1 MSPISRTSPKRT
13 GSQSRRGGVAR
24 GVAHCREFGTT
35 RIFLPDAIQ
44 ISLLSNANLARLGG
58 ACVVDDV
65 SVVAFEMLAP
75 SGAGQEDVMNTQK
88 AEFTDT
94 DMGSTAR
101 RLDQIGWGIFL
112 VMIGVIWLVPG
123 VPQGTW
129 LIGTGILLLGLNAIR
144 SRLGIHWSGVS
155 VALGVLTLAAGL
167 GDFTGIK
174 LPLFPICLVI
184 IGATLILK
192 PLVSQRA

>member
-1 MSPISRTSPKRT
+1 
-13 GSQSRRGGVAR
+13 
-24 GVAHCREFGTT
+24 
-35 RIFLPDAIQ
+35 
-44 ISLLSNANLARLGG
+44 
-58 ACVVDDV
+58 
-65 SVVAFEMLAP
+65 
-75 SGAGQEDVMNTQK
+75 MNTQK
-88 AEFTDT
+88 AEFADT
-94 DMGSTAR
+94 DLASAAK

-129 LIGTGILLLGLNAIR
+129 LIGTGVLLLVLNAIR
-144 SRLGIHWSGVS
+144 SRLGIPFGGVS
-155 VALGVLTLAAGL
+155 VALGVLALAAGL